1 MPLTLAAMARP
12 LHNLLH
18 SNASL
23 DAGWSMAEAE
33 QLDGVEGEEGV
44 DAAPKSGRKGLILAL
59 VALLVLGGG
68 GAGAWFA
75 FGGKHDPNAKAA
87 KKDEGPKLP
96 PRYINLD
103 PPFVVNFEAQSSVRF
118 LQVTIGVMT
127 REQEIEALIKDNDPR
142 VRNDMLMIL
151 SNQTYESVSTAEG
164 KEALRT
170 RCLDAVRTIV
180 REMGGKPDKVE
191 ALYFTSF
198 VMQ

>member
-1 MPLTLAAMARP
+1 
-12 LHNLLH
+12 
-18 SNASL
+18 
-23 DAGWSMAEAE
+23 MAEAE
-33 QLDGVEGEEGV
+33 QLDGVEGAEGV
-44 DAAPKSGRKGLILAL
+44 EAAPAGGGKKRLIMIL
-59 VALLVLGGG
+59 VAVLVLAGG

-75 FGGKHDPNAKAA
+75 FGGKHDPNAKEA
-87 KKDEGPKLP
+87 KKEEGPKLP
-96 PRYINLD
+96 PKYINLD

-118 LQVTIGVMT
+118 LQVTVGVMT
-127 REQEIEALIKDNDPR
+127 REPEIELMIKENDPR

-151 SNQTYESVSTAEG
+151 SNQTYESVSSAEG

-170 RCLDAVRTIV
+170 RCLDAIRAVV

>member
-1 MPLTLAAMARP
+1 
-12 LHNLLH
+12 
-18 SNASL
+18 
-23 DAGWSMAEAE
+23 MAEAE
-33 QLDGVEGEEGV
+33 QLDGVEGEVAEEGT
-44 DAAPKSGRKGLILAL
+44 PKAGKKGLILIIVAAL
-59 VALLVLGGG
+59 VLAGG

-75 FGGKHDPNAKAA
+75 FGGKHDPAAKQA

-103 PPFVVNFEAQSSVRF
+103 PPFVVNFEAQSTVRF
-118 LQVTIGVMT
+118 LQVTVGVMT
-127 REQEIEALIKDNDPR
+127 REPEIEALIKDNDPR

-151 SNQTYESVSTAEG
+151 SNQTYESVSSAEG

-170 RCLDAVRTIV
+170 RCLDAIRTIV
-180 REMGGKPDKVE
+180 GEMGGKREKVE